1 GEEQPPQPTAET
13 KGQDADD
20 QRAHHARRGEG
31 AAPVANSADQDAEDD
46 SGNKLND
53 HGWYFF
59 YWLHPCRRVLT
70 SVRRGGRAEPPR
82 RRLAATPRSPK
93 SGRQPVSCR
102 RHGKRRNQA
111 ARPPA
116 RKALRSR
123 VSETG
128 QRRFRSGPFSRR
140 RQGAGARRR
149 AGRPEAPPAERT
161 AADSAPGRQTAATVR
176 AGRPTGLYPAVRG
189 WLPRVL
195 RARPPRALR

>member
-1 GEEQPPQPTAET
+1 RNRATGPHGDYPAVGDQARRARVERAQLRRPGIRRHRRHHPGEAGEPAGHGTSRGEQGDQGARAAVRHRLPKVAPVPFIELLRGNALFLLLEVGEHAGSDEEDGEEQPPQPTAET

-93 SGRQPVSCR
+93 SGR
-102 RHGKRRNQA
+102 
-111 ARPPA
+111 
-116 RKALRSR
+116 
-123 VSETG
+123 
-128 QRRFRSGPFSRR
+128 
-140 RQGAGARRR
+140 
-149 AGRPEAPPAERT
+149 
-161 AADSAPGRQTAATVR
+161 
-176 AGRPTGLYPAVRG
+176 
-189 WLPRVL
+189 
-195 RARPPRALR
+195 